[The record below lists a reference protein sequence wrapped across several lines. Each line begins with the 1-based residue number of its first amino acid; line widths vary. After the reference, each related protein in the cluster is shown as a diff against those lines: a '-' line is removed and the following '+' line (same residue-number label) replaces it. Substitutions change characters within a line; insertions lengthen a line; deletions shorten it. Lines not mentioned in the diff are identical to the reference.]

1 MRTLID
7 PLYKRVGYEERQ
19 DDKHLDIYLRTLA
32 VAWACSLD
40 HAECKEK
47 TGTEYSVWMD
57 KLESDKEEQN
67 P

>member
-1 MRTLID
+1 MRRLID
-7 PLYKRVGYEERQ
+7 PLYKRVGYEERP

-40 HAECKEK
+40 HPECKEN
-47 TGTEYSVWMD
+47 TGTQYSTWMEMLD
-57 KLESDKEEQN
+57 PDKEEQN